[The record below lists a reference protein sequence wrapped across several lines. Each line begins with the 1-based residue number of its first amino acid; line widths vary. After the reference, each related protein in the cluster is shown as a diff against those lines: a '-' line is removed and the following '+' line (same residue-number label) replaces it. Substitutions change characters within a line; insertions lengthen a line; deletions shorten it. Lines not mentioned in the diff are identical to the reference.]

1 MLRNKQLFLLL
12 TLLTTT
18 IAFAQSETIFN
29 SIKFNDTR
37 NSVIKKIEEISA
49 STKLVNVKSPSFSIA
64 KKTESHLIAEN
75 VNIKNEVL
83 KRVVFTFSDGVLS
96 FISVKGNVKILE
108 AHQNEQPKEF
118 INFQVYFKSLL
129 FLNLKEDKAWFLT
142 NKSVHPN
149 LFAWSNPYLNK
160 QFKKPTYNSSARL
173 PKFLS
178 MGENYSKALATFK
191 KKSLFIQIDTLDGKD
206 PNAQIQINSF
216 GIEFAGFPRKFEA
229 RFGDNKLNVI
239 WVLTAKEEENRV
251 RKELIKAYG
260 KPVFK
265 NNDWEIYN
273 NWTVGLRKDKPEV
286 LFLTQKLGLKYKKE
300 IFKQ

>member
-1 MLRNKQLFLLL
+1 MLKNKPLFFLL
-12 TLLTTT
+12 TLLVST
-18 IAFAQSETIFN
+18 ITFAQSETLFN
-29 SIKFNDTR
+29 NIKFNEAR
-37 NSVIKKIEEISA
+37 NSVIIKTEGISS
-49 STKLVNVKSPSFSIA
+49 STKLINVKSPSFPLS

-75 VNIKNEVL
+75 VNIKNGVL

-96 FISVKGNVKILE
+96 FISVKGNVKILG
-108 AHQNEQPKEF
+108 AIQNEQPEDF

-142 NKSVHPN
+142 KKSVHPN

-160 QFKKPTYNSSARL
+160 PFKKPTYNSSAKL

-191 KKSLFIQIDTLDGKD
+191 KKSLFIQIDTLNGKD